1 MIQATKMI
9 LIGKITR
16 LQMCTNWETCKEM
29 RSFNEFRVKLQIVS
43 NLIKYLINSLIHK
56 INIISLPHVMT

>member
-43 NLIKYLINSLIHK
+43 NL
-56 INIISLPHVMT
+56 NI